1 MNDVCAIISDICVKK
16 DEGNMVGWW
25 IGLWPHSNEAPGL
38 SLSLCGCVSRYGLS
52 IMAPCRNCRFTFY
65 FKLTT

>member
-38 SLSLCGCVSRYGLS
+38 SLRASLCECVSRYGLKRS
-52 IMAPCRNCRFTFY
+52 KSHFTFY